1 MMLLSQWVK
10 VVLFVEGKRKGNI
23 VLHLSGVYFRFTK
36 GTTAQIFFIFSHES
50 TKSFKPI
57 FCRKKRGPSMGTL
70 RKCIV
75 ETSP

>member
-10 VVLFVEGKRKGNI
+10 VVLFVKGKPKKNI
-23 VLHLSGVYFRFTK
+23 VLHLSRVYLNTPGVYFRFPK

-57 FCRKKRGPSMGTL
+57 FCG
-70 RKCIV
+70 
-75 ETSP
+75 